1 MSAQPEAMRLA
12 EAVEKL
18 TPFIDEDSV
27 VLNSAAAEL
36 RRLQEEVGILRSDWS
51 MHIKDIADQRDEISR
66 LHALNAQM
74 LEALGA
80 LLEGCE
86 YKSFD
91 GEEPKWHRKSMAR
104 DSALEL
110 ARIAIAAAKEQA

>member
-1 MSAQPEAMRLA
+1 MSAQPEAL
-12 EAVEKL
+12 EH
-18 TPFIDEDSV
+18 DY
-27 VLNSAAAEL
+27 L
-36 RRLQEEVGILRSDWS
+36 RRLC
-51 MHIKDIADQRDEISR
+51 ADGLLWHSEGMPEHTLCSALPQALDQIDR